1 MDATQLLVQYGLAG
15 VGVILLLMLLVGK
28 LRFEREIKPISDDRD
43 FWRGRALHTL
53 DLADRATTVSSA
65 ALLAPAPQQHSGSD
79 VLDQIRADIEE
90 LKRSG
95 KPPSGGSTRGR
106 PR

>member
-43 FWRGRALHTL
+43 FWRTRALHTL

-65 ALLAPAPQQHSGSD
+65 ALLTPATLPPSD
-79 VLDQIRADIEE
+79 VIDQLRADVED
-90 LKRSG
+90 LKRGG
-95 KPPSGGSTRGR
+95 KPHAGGSTRGR